1 MNTSKNSKRIAYT
14 AIYIAIVL
22 LFAFTPIGFVP
33 VGLTNATTLHI
44 PVILAGILEGPLI
57 GSIVGFVVGIT
68 SIINAIIKPNPIS
81 LVFLN
86 PVIAVVPRILIGLL
100 SGLAFKFMKNRDM
113 KTNKLITLT
122 VFSLIFIY
130 YLRWLILN
138 VTNPEISTIIKVVN
152 TGFLLITLMILFY
165 IIKGS
170 KKYRLDIV
178 VPAFIGTLANTGLVL
193 SFMYLIYG
201 KLIEERLGLA
211 AGAAKGYVLAIAT
224 TNAIPEL
231 IIAIV
236 AVTVIASRVLL
247 VERR

>member
-1 MNTSKNSKRIAYT
+1 MNMSKNSKRVAFA

-57 GSIVGFVVGIT
+57 GAIVGFVFGIT

-86 PVIAVVPRILIGLL
+86 PIIAVMPRILIGLV
-100 SGLAFKFMKNRDM
+100 SGLVFKFMNKRDE
-113 KTNKLITLT
+113 KTNKAITLT
-122 VFSLIFIY
+122 VFALIFIY
-130 YLRWLILN
+130 YLRWVILFIAS
-138 VTNPEISTIIKVVN
+138 PEIKVINKLVN
-152 TGFLLITLMILFY
+152 VGFLLITLMILIF

-170 KKYRLDIV
+170 KKYRLDLV

-201 KLIEERLGLA
+201 SFIEGALGLE
-211 AGAAKGYVLAIAT
+211 AGAAKGYILAIAT

-236 AVTVIASRVLL
+236 AVIVIASRVLSI
-247 VERR
+247 ERR

>member
-1 MNTSKNSKRIAYT
+1 MNMSKNSKRVAYT

-57 GSIVGFVVGIT
+57 GAIVGFVFGIT

-86 PVIAVVPRILIGLL
+86 PIIAVVPRVLIGLL
-100 SGLAFKFMKNRDM
+100 SGLVFKFMSKRDE
-113 KTNKLITLT
+113 KTNKAITLT
-122 VFSLIFIY
+122 VFTLIFIY
-130 YLRWLILN
+130 YLRWVILY
-138 VTNPEISTIIKVVN
+138 VGSPEIKTIIKVVN
-152 TGFLLITLMILFY
+152 AVFLLLTLMILAF

-178 VPAFIGTLANTGLVL
+178 VPTFVGTLVNTGLVL

-201 KLIEERLGLA
+201 TFIEGALGLE
-211 AGAAKGYVLAIAT
+211 AGASKGYILAIAT

-236 AVTVIASRVLL
+236 AVTVIASRVLTI
-247 VERR
+247 ERR

>member
-1 MNTSKNSKRIAYT
+1 MNTSKNSKRIAFA

-33 VGLTNATTLHI
+33 VGFTNATTLHI

-57 GSIVGFVVGIT
+57 GAIVGFVFGIT
-68 SIINAIIKPNPIS
+68 SIINAVLKPNPIS

-86 PVIAVVPRILIGLL
+86 PVIAVVPRVLIGLL
-100 SGLAFKFMKNRDM
+100 SGLVFKFMNKREER
-113 KTNKLITLT
+113 TNKIITLG
-122 VFSLIFIY
+122 VFALIFIY
-130 YLRWLILN
+130 YLRWLLLN
-138 VTNPEISTIIKVVN
+138 IGSPDIKMLVKVVN
-152 TGFLLITLMILFY
+152 LGFLVITLMIIAF
-165 IIKGS
+165 IMMGS

-178 VPAFIGTLANTGLVL
+178 VPAFVGTIANTGLVL

-201 KLIEERLGLA
+201 SFIEGALGLE
-211 AGAAKGYVLAIAT
+211 AGAAKGYILAIAT

-236 AVTVIASRVLL
+236 AVTVIASRVLS